1 MSTNDRQSRAAGAL
15 YGLAIGDALGMPTQL
30 LSPDE
35 VRSQFGKLDGFKPAA
50 TDHPIAAGMPAG
62 SITDDTEQALLL
74 AQALIDGRGHVDQ
87 EAFALSLLRWEEQMK
102 ARGSLDLLGPS
113 TKAAVEAVAAGVP
126 ASEAGKNG
134 ATNGAA
140 MRIAPAGIVAGSKDL
155 DSLVA
160 LVIESSAVSHNTNI
174 ALSGA
179 AAVAAAVSAGID
191 GANCLQALQSGLE
204 AARLASTR
212 GNWVAGGGVPERI
225 ELALMLADSSR
236 PRDSADAIIRLLGT
250 SLATQESV
258 PAAIGIA
265 ACYPDDPF
273 GACLA
278 AAASG
283 GDSDTI
289 AAMAGAILGAVHGV
303 EAFPADA
310 VELVRS
316 VNKLDLDSVAAEL
329 LKLRR

>member
-1 MSTNDRQSRAAGAL
+1 MSTNDLQSRAVGAL

-35 VRSQFGKLDGFKPAA
+35 VRSQFGKLDWFKPAA
-50 TDHPIAAGMPAG
+50 ADHPIAAGMPAG
-62 SITDDTEQALLL
+62 SVTDDTEQALLL
-74 AQALIDGRGHVDQ
+74 AQALIDGRGRVDQ

-113 TKAAVEAVAAGVP
+113 TKSAVEAIAAGVP

-191 GANCLQALQSGLE
+191 GANCQQALQSGLGTAHL
-204 AARLASTR
+204 AATH
-212 GNWVAGGGVPERI
+212 GNWVAGGGVSERI
-225 ELALMLADSSR
+225 ELALMLANPSR
-236 PRDSADAIIRLLGT
+236 PQDSADAIIRLLGT
-250 SLATQESV
+250 SFATQESV

-289 AAMAGAILGAVHGV
+289 AAMVGAILGAVHGV